1 MFLYREKPIIAG
13 SFNLLLYNLSERII
27 AIIRISCDLK
37 HKLFINLNLENNQ
50 TREKKINKKNKQI
63 LY

>member
-50 TREKKINKKNKQI
+50 TREKKIK
-63 LY
+63 